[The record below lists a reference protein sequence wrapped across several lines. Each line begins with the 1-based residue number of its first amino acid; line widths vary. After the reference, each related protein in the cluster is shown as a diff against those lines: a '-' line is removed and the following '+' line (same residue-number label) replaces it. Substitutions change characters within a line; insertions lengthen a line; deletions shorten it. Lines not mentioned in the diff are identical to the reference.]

1 MAPNSIGQMTYD
13 PRTHELISFH
23 HRIAAFDAGA
33 DSPRDHL
40 ERCLELIAALE
51 GAVNA
56 FVAMK
61 SRARGGPGD
70 DCAVLVATAS

>member
-1 MAPNSIGQMTYD
+1 MGRNSIGQITYD
-13 PRTHELISFH
+13 PRTHELLSFH

-40 ERCLELIAALE
+40 ERCLEPIAALE

-56 FVAMK
+56 VVAMK
-61 SRARGGPGD
+61 SRACGGPGD
-70 DCAVLVATAS
+70 DSAVLVSAAS

>member
-1 MAPNSIGQMTYD
+1 MAPDSIRQMAYD
-13 PRTHELISFH
+13 PRTHELLSFH

-40 ERCLELIAALE
+40 ERCLEPIAALE

-56 FVAMK
+56 VVAMNVEGV
-61 SRARGGPGD
+61 REPR
-70 DCAVLVATAS
+70 